1 MTALVS
7 FFSKINRSE
16 NTLANALF
24 AAAICAVFVLAL
36 SFVIIRHSNIETPA
50 ERAQREAATFEG
62 WIKDAISTAMP
73 IEKLNSIFFKAVA
86 YGTGSG
92 GSCPSTDAA
101 KELQVVGEAF
111 TRVAPPGAI
120 PISVVPGYKGDFCFY
135 GTTVTY
141 APPAK

>member
-7 FFSKINRSE
+7 FFSKINRSK
-16 NTLANALF
+16 NTLANVLF
-24 AAAICAVFVLAL
+24 ATAICAVFVLAL

-50 ERAQREAATFEG
+50 EHAQREAATFEQ
-62 WIKDAISTAMP
+62 WVARSVSHAMVSQ
-73 IEKLNSIFFKAVA
+73 KLNTAFFKAAA
-86 YGTGSG
+86 YDTVVS

-101 KELQVVGEAF
+101 KELRVVEEAF

-120 PISVVPGYKGDFCFY
+120 PVSVVPVYKGDFCFY